1 MPVPLR
7 IIEHPAQIGANKKN
21 RYRILQKSTLSGPH
35 FSTFLGMQCLC
46 YLMFDPLCKNIVL
59 INIMEGLTC
68 RTSVLLS
75 SFPFSF
81 LFFRCFSEICRDPQG
96 SPEISFWNPRD
107 GQRSPNLVRDSQ
119 GWREIP
125 RDPQGSLRKG
135 KEEAKNNETKCNI

>member
-7 IIEHPAQIGANKKN
+7 IIEHPVQIGANKKK
-21 RYRILQKSTLSGPH
+21 RYPILQKGTLSGPH

-46 YLMFDPLCKNIVL
+46 YLMSDPLCKNIVL
-59 INIMEGLTC
+59 INVMEGLTC

-81 LFFRCFSEICRDPQG
+81 LFFRCSEICRDPQG
-96 SPEISFWNPRD
+96 SPRD
-107 GQRSPNLVRDSQ
+107 GQRSPKLVRDSQ
-119 GWREIP
+119 GREIP

>member
-96 SPEISFWNPRD
+96 SPEISRES
-107 GQRSPNLVRDSQ
+107 QRLTEISKHCQRFPGIARDSQ
-119 GWREIP
+119 RRTAFFKEREG
-125 RDPQGSLRKG
+125 RNQK
-135 KEEAKNNETKCNI
+135 K